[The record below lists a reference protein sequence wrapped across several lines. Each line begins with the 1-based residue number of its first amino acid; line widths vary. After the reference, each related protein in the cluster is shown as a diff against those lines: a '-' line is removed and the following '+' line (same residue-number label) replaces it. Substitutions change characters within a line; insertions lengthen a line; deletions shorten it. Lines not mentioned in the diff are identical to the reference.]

1 MPGTQGKLAL
11 QDNRQPSTSPLKE
24 DQFWI
29 GLTLW
34 VAILG
39 VCILFTRS
47 GLFYVIP
54 ANQRLAWLLIF
65 SPFTAIGF
73 WIGDKE
79 ARLLND
85 YCEASGKKLARA
97 GTLLTL
103 IGLTPFIL
111 YTLFMGVL
119 GSTSGMLG
127 GVQGLL
133 ILVIVLLTG
142 KILKHF
148 IRVSWLIAI
157 LQAILLYALV
167 LPQGVLFTF

>member
-1 MPGTQGKLAL
+1 
-11 QDNRQPSTSPLKE
+11 
-24 DQFWI
+24 
-29 GLTLW
+29 
-34 VAILG
+34 

-85 YCEASGKKLARA
+85 YREASGKKLAWA